1 MDRDT
6 RHRRSIR
13 LRGYDYTQAGVYFI
27 TVCVKHR
34 ACLFGDVVGGVMR
47 LNEAGQRVQSVWDDL
62 PLHYPHLILDAFVV
76 MPNHVHGIIVLTN
89 DADDKGA
96 GLKPAPTQPETAAL
110 SGHANVRAGFKP
122 VCTEPETAAL
132 SGHANVR
139 AGFKPICTEPE
150 TAALLGHA
158 NVGAGFKPARMEPET
173 VALSGH
179 ANVRAGFKPARME
192 PETAALSGHAN
203 VRAGFKP
210 ICTELETAALLGCAN
225 VGAGFKP
232 ARTEPARTQ
241 PTLTKRHDLPE
252 IVRAFKTFSARRI
265 NALHDAVGTPVW
277 QRNYFEHII
286 RDEGS
291 LNDIRQYITNN
302 PAQWDLDRENPR
314 WHA

>member
-76 MPNHVHGIIVLTN
+76 MPNHVHGIVVLTN

-96 GLKPAPTQPETAAL
+96 GLKPAPTQPETTAL
-110 SGHANVRAGFKP
+110 LGHANVGAGFKP
-122 VCTEPETAAL
+122 ARTEPKTA
-132 SGHANVR
+132 V
-139 AGFKPICTEPE
+139 
-150 TAALLGHA
+150 LLGHA
-158 NVGAGFKPARMEPET
+158 NVGAGFKPARMEP
-173 VALSGH
+173 
-179 ANVRAGFKPARME
+179 
-192 PETAALSGHAN
+192 
-203 VRAGFKP
+203 
-210 ICTELETAALLGCAN
+210 ETAALLGCAN

-232 ARTEPARTQ
+232 ARTEPARTEPARTEPARTEPARTEPARTQ
-241 PTLTKRHDLPE
+241 PTLTKRHDLSE

>member
-76 MPNHVHGIIVLTN
+76 MPNHVHGIVVLTN

-96 GLKPAPTQPETAAL
+96 GLKPAPTQPETTAL
-110 SGHANVRAGFKP
+110 LGHANVGAGFKP
-122 VCTEPETAAL
+122 ARTEPKTA
-132 SGHANVR
+132 V
-139 AGFKPICTEPE
+139 
-150 TAALLGHA
+150 LLGHA
-158 NVGAGFKPARMEPET
+158 NVGAGFKPARMEP
-173 VALSGH
+173 
-179 ANVRAGFKPARME
+179 
-192 PETAALSGHAN
+192 
-203 VRAGFKP
+203 
-210 ICTELETAALLGCAN
+210 ETAALLGCAN

-232 ARTEPARTQ
+232 ARTEPARTEPARTEPARTEPARTEPARTEPARTEPARTQ
-241 PTLTKRHDLPE
+241 PTLTKRHDLSE

>member
-76 MPNHVHGIIVLTN
+76 MPNHVHGIVVLKN

-96 GLKPAPTQPETAAL
+96 GLKPAPTQ
-110 SGHANVRAGFKP
+110 
-122 VCTEPETAAL
+122 
-132 SGHANVR
+132 
-139 AGFKPICTEPE
+139 
-150 TAALLGHA
+150 
-158 NVGAGFKPARMEPET
+158 
-173 VALSGH
+173 
-179 ANVRAGFKPARME
+179 

-265 NALHDAVGTPVW
+265 NALRDAVGTPVW

>member
-1 MDRDT
+1 
-6 RHRRSIR
+6 
-13 LRGYDYTQAGVYFI
+13 
-27 TVCVKHR
+27 
-34 ACLFGDVVGGVMR
+34 

-62 PLHYPHLILDAFVV
+62 PLHYPYLILDAFVV

-179 ANVRAGFKPARME
+179 ANVRAGFKPICTE
-192 PETAALSGHAN
+192 PETAALLGH
-203 VRAGFKP
+203 
-210 ICTELETAALLGCAN
+210 AN

-241 PTLTKRHDLPE
+241 TTLTKRHDLPE

-265 NALHDAVGTPVW
+265 NVLHDAVGTPVW